1 MEEAGERQA
10 ALHLFPPDSR
20 TRSRENRTRMRGHPE
35 DKGVS
40 EWRGWRL
47 LTIAG
52 LFDCWTP
59 PSVSSLVNNSRNNSP
74 ECLLPVDPQVKKAPK
89 PSAGSKMKMG
99 WLKSSTPSKRK
110 ALDTGEVEQEGH
122 TGETRPEKQPK
133 TAGSQ

>member
-1 MEEAGERQA
+1 MSEEGSVDLQE
-10 ALHLFPPDSR
+10 
-20 TRSRENRTRMRGHPE
+20 E

-40 EWRGWRL
+40 IHDRMPAIQLR
-47 LTIAG
+47 
-52 LFDCWTP
+52 
-59 PSVSSLVNNSRNNSP
+59 VSSLVNNSRNNSP